1 MNKPVLASLSISLAL
16 VMAHATAFGAEYS
29 PPRTSWG
36 EPDIQGMWPINHLI
50 GVPLQRNKQYGDNL
64 YMSDEQYA
72 QAQASIAARDE
83 RFQGGAIPVADAAGQ
98 ALRQTSLIA
107 DPVDGQFPGLTDYGK
122 QLQADMRDSYRPG
135 QTVYDG
141 IEDFS
146 PWDRC
151 ITRGMPV
158 SMLPRNYNNGIRIFQ
173 SPGYVAIVL
182 EMAHETRIIPTTDM
196 PPLDGDIKQWM
207 GESRG
212 HWEGNT
218 LVVETTNFNG
228 LVGKVSGGV
237 PGAPRELQPS
247 TDSMRIVERFTR
259 TGPETMDFE
268 MLVEDPLV
276 LNPGTYTVQY
286 PMLLDNDYDMY
297 EYACHEGNTAVRN
310 YIETS
315 RFERAQAAG
324 Q

>member
-158 SMLPRNYNNGIRIFQ
+158 SMLPRNYT
-173 SPGYVAIVL
+173 
-182 EMAHETRIIPTTDM
+182 M
-196 PPLDGDIKQWM
+196 
-207 GESRG
+207 
-212 HWEGNT
+212 
-218 LVVETTNFNG
+218 
-228 LVGKVSGGV
+228 VSGFSSL
-237 PGAPRELQPS
+237 PGMWQLFWKWRTKPALFPLLICRHWMAIS
-247 TDSMRIVERFTR
+247 NSGWANRAGIGKATR
-259 TGPETMDFE
+259 W
-268 MLVEDPLV
+268 
-276 LNPGTYTVQY
+276 
-286 PMLLDNDYDMY
+286 
-297 EYACHEGNTAVRN
+297 
-310 YIETS
+310 
-315 RFERAQAAG
+315 
-324 Q
+324 